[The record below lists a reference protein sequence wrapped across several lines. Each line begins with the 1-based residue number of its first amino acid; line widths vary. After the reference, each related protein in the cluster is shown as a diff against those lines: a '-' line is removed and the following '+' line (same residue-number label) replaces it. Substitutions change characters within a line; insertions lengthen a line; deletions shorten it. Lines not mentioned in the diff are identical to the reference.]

1 MTVKE
6 IMNKYE
12 GYDFA
17 IVEEE
22 GLEYWREYNGKWVE
36 YSDYNALNDN
46 DIMSL
51 EAKAIDLDSY
61 KEEKTILITVK
72 F

>member
-17 IVEEE
+17 IVDEEE
-22 GLEYWREYNGKWVE
+22 GLEYWRESNGEWVE
-36 YSDYNALNDN
+36 YSDYNTLSDN
-46 DIMSL
+46 YVENL
-51 EAKAIDLDSY
+51 EVKAIDLDSY
-61 KEEKTILITVK
+61 KEENTILMTI
-72 F
+72 

>member
-1 MTVKE
+1 
-6 IMNKYE
+6 MNKYE

-17 IVEEE
+17 IVDEEE
-22 GLEYWREYNGKWVE
+22 GLEYWRESNGDWVE

>member
-6 IMNKYE
+6 VMNAYT

-17 IVEEE
+17 IVEEEE

-36 YSDYNALNDN
+36 YSDYNALEDSDVEN
-46 DIMSL
+46 L
-51 EAKAIDLDSY
+51 EVKAIDLDGY
-61 KEEKTILITVK
+61 EEEKTILMII
-72 F
+72 